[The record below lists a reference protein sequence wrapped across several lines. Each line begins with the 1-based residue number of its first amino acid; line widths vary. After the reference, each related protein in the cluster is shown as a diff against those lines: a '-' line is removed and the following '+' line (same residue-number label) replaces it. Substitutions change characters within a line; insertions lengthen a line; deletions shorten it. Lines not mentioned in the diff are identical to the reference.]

1 LLAAIANEIDEPSPQ
16 NVSRAINA
24 VTTALACGE
33 ITPSEAATIAGS
45 TRPSCERPALP
56 RRRSPRGK
64 LLRISTAGDDVE
76 DEDEDIGDAEAIDDC
91 DP

>member
-1 LLAAIANEIDEPSPQ
+1 MRSRQRSPAARSRRARRQRSP
-16 NVSRAINA
+16 
-24 VTTALACGE
+24 
-33 ITPSEAATIAGS
+33 GS

-56 RRRSPRGK
+56 AEKVAQGN
-64 LLRISTAGDDVE
+64 LLRTASDDVE